1 MPKRV
6 SCLNKHEE
14 VVIMSIKITKDKNA
28 IIAVILYGL
37 YGLFDFFAGTKDIVE
52 ISNSTWVLVL
62 RLLLCSAFCF
72 SILFE
77 KRIAIACLSAAQILL
92 SIVCI
97 IFIDDSYRGNDFSFT
112 VYFEIFIYWVIM
124 MTMAAIYCE
133 SKELKYKLIGVIPAI
148 IAVMP
153 MILILSK
160 EFESM
165 DIPEYIVFISYSII
179 KIAALFFIGKWTTSS
194 VTFSEDDS
202 DNTPSIKELKRNL
215 KPGTETRH
223 LRKQDLS
230 KQDQPNHFIF

>member
-1 MPKRV
+1 
-6 SCLNKHEE
+6 
-14 VVIMSIKITKDKNA
+14 MSIKITKDKNA

-37 YGLFDFFAGTKDIVE
+37 YGLFDFFVGTEDIVE

-77 KRIAIACLSAAQILL
+77 KGIAIACLSAAQILL
-92 SIVCI
+92 SIICVM
-97 IFIDDSYRGNDFSFT
+97 FVDVSYSYIHFSFT
-112 VYFEIFIYWVIM
+112 VYFEIFIYWAIM
-124 MTMAAIYCE
+124 MTMAAVYCE

-148 IAVMP
+148 NAVIP
-153 MILILSK
+153 MVLILSK
-160 EFESM
+160 EFEHM
-165 DIPEYIVFISYSII
+165 DISEYIVFIGYSII
-179 KIAALFFIGKWTTSS
+179 KIAALFFVGKWATSS

-223 LRKQDLS
+223 LRNQNLPKEG
-230 KQDQPNHFIF
+230 

>member
-1 MPKRV
+1 MPL
-6 SCLNKHEE
+6 SL
-14 VVIMSIKITKDKNA
+14 
-28 IIAVILYGL
+28 LY
-37 YGLFDFFAGTKDIVE
+37 YMDFTDYLTFFVGTEDIVE

-92 SIVCI
+92 SIICVM
-97 IFIDDSYRGNDFSFT
+97 FVDVSYSYIHFSFT
-112 VYFEIFIYWVIM
+112 VYFEIFIYWAIM
-124 MTMAAIYCE
+124 MTMAAVYCE

-148 IAVMP
+148 NAVIP
-153 MILILSK
+153 MVLILSK
-160 EFESM
+160 EFEHM
-165 DIPEYIVFISYSII
+165 DISEYIVFIGYSII
-179 KIAALFFIGKWTTSS
+179 KIAALFFVGKWATSS

-223 LRKQDLS
+223 LRNQNLPKEG
-230 KQDQPNHFIF
+230 

>member
-1 MPKRV
+1 
-6 SCLNKHEE
+6 
-14 VVIMSIKITKDKNA
+14 MSIKITKDKNA

-37 YGLFDFFAGTKDIVE
+37 YGLFDFFVGTEDIVE

-92 SIVCI
+92 SIICVM
-97 IFIDDSYRGNDFSFT
+97 FVDVSYSYIHFSFT
-112 VYFEIFIYWVIM
+112 VYFEIFIYWAIM
-124 MTMAAIYCE
+124 MTMAAVYCE

-148 IAVMP
+148 NAVIP
-153 MILILSK
+153 MVLILSK
-160 EFESM
+160 EFEHM
-165 DIPEYIVFISYSII
+165 DISEYIVFIGYSII
-179 KIAALFFIGKWTTSS
+179 KIAALFFVGKWATSS
-194 VTFSEDDS
+194 ATFSEDDS

-223 LRKQDLS
+223 LRNQNLPKEG
-230 KQDQPNHFIF
+230 

>member
-1 MPKRV
+1 
-6 SCLNKHEE
+6 
-14 VVIMSIKITKDKNA
+14 MSIKITKDKNA

-37 YGLFDFFAGTKDIVE
+37 YGLFDFFVGTEDIVE

-72 SILFE
+72 SVLFE

-92 SIVCI
+92 SIICVM
-97 IFIDDSYRGNDFSFT
+97 FVDVSYSYIHFSFT
-112 VYFEIFIYWVIM
+112 VYFEIFIYWAIM
-124 MTMAAIYCE
+124 MTMAAVYCE

-148 IAVMP
+148 NAVIP
-153 MILILSK
+153 MVLILSK
-160 EFESM
+160 EFEHM
-165 DIPEYIVFISYSII
+165 DISEYIVFIGYSII
-179 KIAALFFIGKWTTSS
+179 KIAALFFVGKWATSS

-223 LRKQDLS
+223 LRNQNLPKEG
-230 KQDQPNHFIF
+230 

>member
-1 MPKRV
+1 
-6 SCLNKHEE
+6 
-14 VVIMSIKITKDKNA
+14 MSIKITKDKNA

-97 IFIDDSYRGNDFSFT
+97 IFIDNSYRGNDFSFT
-112 VYFEIFIYWVIM
+112 VYFEIFIYWAIM
-124 MTMAAIYCE
+124 MIMAAVYCE

-165 DIPEYIVFISYSII
+165 DVPEYIVFIGYAII
-179 KIAALFFIGKWTTSS
+179 KIAALFFIGKWATSS

-202 DNTPSIKELKRNL
+202 DNTPSIKELKRNH

-230 KQDQPNHFIF
+230 K

>member
-1 MPKRV
+1 
-6 SCLNKHEE
+6 
-14 VVIMSIKITKDKNA
+14 MSIKITKDKNA

-37 YGLFDFFAGTKDIVE
+37 YGLFDFFVGTEDIVE

-92 SIVCI
+92 SIICVM
-97 IFIDDSYRGNDFSFT
+97 FVDVSYSYIHFSFT
-112 VYFEIFIYWVIM
+112 VYFEIFIYWAIM
-124 MTMAAIYCE
+124 MTMAAVYCE

-148 IAVMP
+148 NAVIP
-153 MILILSK
+153 MVLILSK
-160 EFESM
+160 EFEHM
-165 DIPEYIVFISYSII
+165 DISEYIVFIGYSII
-179 KIAALFFIGKWTTSS
+179 KIAALFFVGKWATSS

-215 KPGTETRH
+215 KTGTETRH
-223 LRKQDLS
+223 LRNKNLP
-230 KQDQPNHFIF
+230 KEG

>member
-1 MPKRV
+1 
-6 SCLNKHEE
+6 
-14 VVIMSIKITKDKNA
+14 MSIKITKDKNA

-124 MTMAAIYCE
+124 MTMAAVYCE

-165 DIPEYIVFISYSII
+165 DVPEYIVFIGYAII
-179 KIAALFFIGKWTTSS
+179 KIAALFFIGKWATSS

-230 KQDQPNHFIF
+230 K

>member
-1 MPKRV
+1 
-6 SCLNKHEE
+6 
-14 VVIMSIKITKDKNA
+14 MSIKITKDKNA

-37 YGLFDFFAGTKDIVE
+37 YGLFDFFVGTEDIVE

-62 RLLLCSAFCF
+62 WLLLCSAFCF

-92 SIVCI
+92 SIICVM
-97 IFIDDSYRGNDFSFT
+97 FVDVSYSYIHFSFT
-112 VYFEIFIYWVIM
+112 VYFEIFIYWAIM
-124 MTMAAIYCE
+124 MTMAAVYCE

-148 IAVMP
+148 NAVIP
-153 MILILSK
+153 MVLILSK
-160 EFESM
+160 EFEHM
-165 DIPEYIVFISYSII
+165 DISEYIVFIGYSII
-179 KIAALFFIGKWTTSS
+179 KIAALFFVGKWATSS

-223 LRKQDLS
+223 LRNQNLPKEG
-230 KQDQPNHFIF
+230 

>member
-1 MPKRV
+1 
-6 SCLNKHEE
+6 
-14 VVIMSIKITKDKNA
+14 MSIKITKDKNA

-37 YGLFDFFAGTKDIVE
+37 YGLFDFFVGTEDIVE

-92 SIVCI
+92 SIICVM
-97 IFIDDSYRGNDFSFT
+97 FVDVSYSYIHFSFT
-112 VYFEIFIYWVIM
+112 VYFEIFIYWAIM
-124 MTMAAIYCE
+124 MTMAAVYCE

-148 IAVMP
+148 NAVIP
-153 MILILSK
+153 MVLILSN
-160 EFESM
+160 EFEHM
-165 DIPEYIVFISYSII
+165 DISEYIVFIGYSII
-179 KIAALFFIGKWTTSS
+179 KIAALFFVGKWATSS

-223 LRKQDLS
+223 LRNQNLPKEG
-230 KQDQPNHFIF
+230 

>member
-1 MPKRV
+1 
-6 SCLNKHEE
+6 
-14 VVIMSIKITKDKNA
+14 MSIKITKDKNA

-37 YGLFDFFAGTKDIVE
+37 YGLFDFFVETEDIVE

-92 SIVCI
+92 SIICVM
-97 IFIDDSYRGNDFSFT
+97 FVDVSYSYIHFSFT
-112 VYFEIFIYWVIM
+112 VYFEIFIYWAIM
-124 MTMAAIYCE
+124 MTMAAVYCE

-148 IAVMP
+148 NAVIP
-153 MILILSK
+153 MVLILSK
-160 EFESM
+160 EFEHM
-165 DIPEYIVFISYSII
+165 DISEYIVFIGYSII
-179 KIAALFFIGKWTTSS
+179 KIAALFFVGKWATSS

-223 LRKQDLS
+223 LRNQNLPKEG
-230 KQDQPNHFIF
+230 

>member
-1 MPKRV
+1 
-6 SCLNKHEE
+6 
-14 VVIMSIKITKDKNA
+14 MSIKITKDKNA

-37 YGLFDFFAGTKDIVE
+37 YGLFDFFVGTEDIVE
-52 ISNSTWVLVL
+52 ISNSTWVLVI

-92 SIVCI
+92 SIICVM
-97 IFIDDSYRGNDFSFT
+97 FVDVSYSYIHFSFT
-112 VYFEIFIYWVIM
+112 VYFEIFIYWAIM
-124 MTMAAIYCE
+124 MTMAAVYCE

-148 IAVMP
+148 NAVIP
-153 MILILSK
+153 MVLILSK
-160 EFESM
+160 EFEHM
-165 DIPEYIVFISYSII
+165 DISEYIVFIGYSII
-179 KIAALFFIGKWTTSS
+179 KIAALFFVGKWATSS

-223 LRKQDLS
+223 LRNQNLPKEG
-230 KQDQPNHFIF
+230 

>member
-1 MPKRV
+1 
-6 SCLNKHEE
+6 
-14 VVIMSIKITKDKNA
+14 MSIKITKDKNA

-37 YGLFDFFAGTKDIVE
+37 YGLFDFFVGTEDIVE

-92 SIVCI
+92 SIICVM
-97 IFIDDSYRGNDFSFT
+97 FVDVSYSYIHFSFT
-112 VYFEIFIYWVIM
+112 VYFEIFIYWAIM
-124 MTMAAIYCE
+124 MTMAAVYCE

-148 IAVMP
+148 NAVIP
-153 MILILSK
+153 MVLILSK
-160 EFESM
+160 EFEHM
-165 DIPEYIVFISYSII
+165 DISEYIVFIGYSII
-179 KIAALFFIGKWTTSS
+179 KIAALFFVGKWATSS

-215 KPGTETRH
+215 KPGTEARH
-223 LRKQDLS
+223 LRNQNLPKEG
-230 KQDQPNHFIF
+230 

>member
-1 MPKRV
+1 M
-6 SCLNKHEE
+6 
-14 VVIMSIKITKDKNA
+14 MSIKITKDKNA

-37 YGLFDFFAGTKDIVE
+37 YGLFDFFVGTEDIVE

-92 SIVCI
+92 SIICVM
-97 IFIDDSYRGNDFSFT
+97 FVDVSYSYIHFSFT
-112 VYFEIFIYWVIM
+112 VYFEIFIYWAIM
-124 MTMAAIYCE
+124 MTMAAVYCE

-148 IAVMP
+148 NAVIP
-153 MILILSK
+153 MVLILSK
-160 EFESM
+160 EFEYM
-165 DIPEYIVFISYSII
+165 DISEYIVFIGYSII
-179 KIAALFFIGKWTTSS
+179 KIAALFFVGKWATSS

-223 LRKQDLS
+223 LRNQNLPKEG
-230 KQDQPNHFIF
+230 

>member
-1 MPKRV
+1 
-6 SCLNKHEE
+6 
-14 VVIMSIKITKDKNA
+14 MSIKITKDKNA

-37 YGLFDFFAGTKDIVE
+37 YGLFDFFVGTEDIVE

-92 SIVCI
+92 SIICVM
-97 IFIDDSYRGNDFSFT
+97 FVDVSYSYIHFSFT
-112 VYFEIFIYWVIM
+112 VYFEIFIYWAIM
-124 MTMAAIYCE
+124 MTMAAVYCE

-148 IAVMP
+148 NAVIP
-153 MILILSK
+153 MVLILSK
-160 EFESM
+160 EFEHM
-165 DIPEYIVFISYSII
+165 DISEYIVFIGYSII
-179 KIAALFFIGKWTTSS
+179 KIAALFFVGKWATSS

-223 LRKQDLS
+223 LQNQNLPKEG
-230 KQDQPNHFIF
+230 

>member
-1 MPKRV
+1 
-6 SCLNKHEE
+6 
-14 VVIMSIKITKDKNA
+14 MSIKITKDKNA

-37 YGLFDFFAGTKDIVE
+37 YGLFDFFVGTEDIVE

-92 SIVCI
+92 SIICVM
-97 IFIDDSYRGNDFSFT
+97 FVDVSYSYIHFSFT
-112 VYFEIFIYWVIM
+112 VYFEIFIYWAIM
-124 MTMAAIYCE
+124 MTMAAVYCE

-148 IAVMP
+148 NAVIP
-153 MILILSK
+153 MVLILSK
-160 EFESM
+160 EFGHM
-165 DIPEYIVFISYSII
+165 DISEYIVFIGYSII
-179 KIAALFFIGKWTTSS
+179 KIAALFFVGKWATSS

-223 LRKQDLS
+223 LRNQNLPKEG
-230 KQDQPNHFIF
+230 

>member
-1 MPKRV
+1 
-6 SCLNKHEE
+6 
-14 VVIMSIKITKDKNA
+14 MSIKITKDKNA
-28 IIAVILYGL
+28 IVAVILYGL
-37 YGLFDFFAGTKDIVE
+37 YGLFDFFVGTEDIVE

-92 SIVCI
+92 SIICVM
-97 IFIDDSYRGNDFSFT
+97 FVDVSYSYIHFSFT
-112 VYFEIFIYWVIM
+112 VYFEIFIYWAIM
-124 MTMAAIYCE
+124 MTMAAVYCE

-148 IAVMP
+148 NAVIP
-153 MILILSK
+153 MVLILSK
-160 EFESM
+160 EFEHM
-165 DIPEYIVFISYSII
+165 DISEYIVFIGYSII
-179 KIAALFFIGKWTTSS
+179 KIAALFFVGKWATSS

-223 LRKQDLS
+223 LRNQNLPKEG
-230 KQDQPNHFIF
+230 

>member
-1 MPKRV
+1 M
-6 SCLNKHEE
+6 
-14 VVIMSIKITKDKNA
+14 MSIKITKDKNA

-37 YGLFDFFAGTKDIVE
+37 YGLFDFFVETEDIVE

-92 SIVCI
+92 SIICVM
-97 IFIDDSYRGNDFSFT
+97 FVDVSYSYIHFSFT
-112 VYFEIFIYWVIM
+112 VYFEIFIYWAIM
-124 MTMAAIYCE
+124 MTMAAVYCE

-148 IAVMP
+148 NAVIP
-153 MILILSK
+153 MVLILSK
-160 EFESM
+160 EFEHM
-165 DIPEYIVFISYSII
+165 DISEYIVFIGYSII
-179 KIAALFFIGKWTTSS
+179 KIAALFFVGKWATSS

-223 LRKQDLS
+223 LRNQNLPKEG
-230 KQDQPNHFIF
+230 

>member
-1 MPKRV
+1 
-6 SCLNKHEE
+6 
-14 VVIMSIKITKDKNA
+14 MSIKITKDKNA

-37 YGLFDFFAGTKDIVE
+37 YGLFDFFVGTADIVE

-72 SILFE
+72 SIQNK

-92 SIVCI
+92 SIICVM
-97 IFIDDSYRGNDFSFT
+97 FVDVSYSYIHFSFT
-112 VYFEIFIYWVIM
+112 VYFEIFIYWAIM
-124 MTMAAIYCE
+124 MTMAAVYCE

-148 IAVMP
+148 NAVIP
-153 MILILSK
+153 MVLILSK
-160 EFESM
+160 EFEYM
-165 DIPEYIVFISYSII
+165 DISEYIVFIGYSII
-179 KIAALFFIGKWTTSS
+179 KIAALFFVGKWATSS

-223 LRKQDLS
+223 LRNQNLPKES
-230 KQDQPNHFIF
+230 

>member
-1 MPKRV
+1 
-6 SCLNKHEE
+6 
-14 VVIMSIKITKDKNA
+14 MSIKITKDKNA

-92 SIVCI
+92 SIICVM
-97 IFIDDSYRGNDFSFT
+97 FVDVSYSYIHFSFT
-112 VYFEIFIYWVIM
+112 VYFEIFIYWAIM
-124 MTMAAIYCE
+124 MTMAAVYCE

-165 DIPEYIVFISYSII
+165 DISEYIVFIGYSII
-179 KIAALFFIGKWTTSS
+179 KIAALFFVGKWATSS

-223 LRKQDLS
+223 LRNQNLPKEG
-230 KQDQPNHFIF
+230 

>member
-1 MPKRV
+1 
-6 SCLNKHEE
+6 
-14 VVIMSIKITKDKNA
+14 MSIKITKDKNA
-28 IIAVILYGL
+28 IIAVTLYGL
-37 YGLFDFFAGTKDIVE
+37 YGLFDFFVGTEDIVE

-92 SIVCI
+92 SIICVM
-97 IFIDDSYRGNDFSFT
+97 FVDVSYSYIHFSFT
-112 VYFEIFIYWVIM
+112 VYFEIFIYWAIM
-124 MTMAAIYCE
+124 MTMAAVYCE

-148 IAVMP
+148 NAVIP
-153 MILILSK
+153 MVLILSK
-160 EFESM
+160 KFEHM
-165 DIPEYIVFISYSII
+165 DISEYIVFIGYSII
-179 KIAALFFIGKWTTSS
+179 KIAALFFVGKWATSS

-223 LRKQDLS
+223 LRNQNLPKEG
-230 KQDQPNHFIF
+230 

>member
-1 MPKRV
+1 
-6 SCLNKHEE
+6 
-14 VVIMSIKITKDKNA
+14 MSIKITKDKNA

-37 YGLFDFFAGTKDIVE
+37 YGLFDFFVGTEDIVE

-92 SIVCI
+92 SIICVM
-97 IFIDDSYRGNDFSFT
+97 FVDVSYSYIHFSFT
-112 VYFEIFIYWVIM
+112 VYFEIFIYWAIM
-124 MTMAAIYCE
+124 MTMAAVYCE

-148 IAVMP
+148 NAVIP
-153 MILILSK
+153 MVLILFK
-160 EFESM
+160 EFEHM
-165 DIPEYIVFISYSII
+165 DISEYIVFIGYSII
-179 KIAALFFIGKWTTSS
+179 KIAALFFVGKWATSS

-223 LRKQDLS
+223 LRNQNLPKEG
-230 KQDQPNHFIF
+230 

>member
-1 MPKRV
+1 
-6 SCLNKHEE
+6 
-14 VVIMSIKITKDKNA
+14 MSIKIAKDKNA

-37 YGLFDFFAGTKDIVE
+37 YGLFDFFVGTEDIVE

-92 SIVCI
+92 SIICVM
-97 IFIDDSYRGNDFSFT
+97 FVDVSYSYIHFSFT
-112 VYFEIFIYWVIM
+112 VYFEIFIYWAIM
-124 MTMAAIYCE
+124 MTMAAVYCE

-148 IAVMP
+148 NAVIP
-153 MILILSK
+153 MVLILSK
-160 EFESM
+160 EFEHM
-165 DIPEYIVFISYSII
+165 DISEYIVFIGYSII
-179 KIAALFFIGKWTTSS
+179 KIAALFFVGKWATSS

-223 LRKQDLS
+223 LRNQNLPKEG
-230 KQDQPNHFIF
+230 

>member
-1 MPKRV
+1 M
-6 SCLNKHEE
+6 
-14 VVIMSIKITKDKNA
+14 MSIKITKDKNA

-37 YGLFDFFAGTKDIVE
+37 YGLFDFFVGTEDIVE

-92 SIVCI
+92 SIICVM
-97 IFIDDSYRGNDFSFT
+97 FVDVSYSYIHFSFT
-112 VYFEIFIYWVIM
+112 VYFEIFIYWAIM
-124 MTMAAIYCE
+124 MTMAAVYCE

-148 IAVMP
+148 NAVIP
-153 MILILSK
+153 MVLILSK
-160 EFESM
+160 EFEHM
-165 DIPEYIVFISYSII
+165 DISEYIVFIGYSII
-179 KIAALFFIGKWTTSS
+179 KIAALFFVGKWATSS

-223 LRKQDLS
+223 LRNQNLPKEG
-230 KQDQPNHFIF
+230 

>member
-1 MPKRV
+1 
-6 SCLNKHEE
+6 
-14 VVIMSIKITKDKNA
+14 
-28 IIAVILYGL
+28 
-37 YGLFDFFAGTKDIVE
+37 
-52 ISNSTWVLVL
+52 
-62 RLLLCSAFCF
+62 
-72 SILFE
+72 
-77 KRIAIACLSAAQILL
+77 
-92 SIVCI
+92 
-97 IFIDDSYRGNDFSFT
+97 
-112 VYFEIFIYWVIM
+112 M
-124 MTMAAIYCE
+124 MTMAAVYCE

-215 KPGTETRH
+215 KPGTETRL

>member
-1 MPKRV
+1 
-6 SCLNKHEE
+6 
-14 VVIMSIKITKDKNA
+14 MSIKITKDKNA

-37 YGLFDFFAGTKDIVE
+37 YGLFDFFVGTEDIVE
-52 ISNSTWVLVL
+52 ISNSAWVLVL

-92 SIVCI
+92 SIICVM
-97 IFIDDSYRGNDFSFT
+97 FVDVSYSYIHFSFT
-112 VYFEIFIYWVIM
+112 VYFEIFIYWAIM
-124 MTMAAIYCE
+124 MTMAAVYCE

-148 IAVMP
+148 NAVIP
-153 MILILSK
+153 MVLILSK
-160 EFESM
+160 EFEHM
-165 DIPEYIVFISYSII
+165 DISEYIVFIGYSII
-179 KIAALFFIGKWTTSS
+179 KIAALFFVGKWATSS

-223 LRKQDLS
+223 LRNQNLPKEG
-230 KQDQPNHFIF
+230 

>member
-1 MPKRV
+1 
-6 SCLNKHEE
+6 
-14 VVIMSIKITKDKNA
+14 MSLKITKDKNA

-37 YGLFDFFAGTKDIVE
+37 YGLFDFFVGTEDIVE

-77 KRIAIACLSAAQILL
+77 KRIAIACLYAAQILL
-92 SIVCI
+92 SIICVM
-97 IFIDDSYRGNDFSFT
+97 FVDVSYSYIHFSFT
-112 VYFEIFIYWVIM
+112 VYFEIFIYWAIM
-124 MTMAAIYCE
+124 MTMAAVYCE

-148 IAVMP
+148 NAVIP
-153 MILILSK
+153 MVLILSK
-160 EFESM
+160 EFEHM
-165 DIPEYIVFISYSII
+165 DISEYIVFIGYSII
-179 KIAALFFIGKWTTSS
+179 KIAALFFVGKWATSS

-223 LRKQDLS
+223 LRNQNLPKEG
-230 KQDQPNHFIF
+230 

>member
-1 MPKRV
+1 
-6 SCLNKHEE
+6 
-14 VVIMSIKITKDKNA
+14 MSIKITKDKNA

-37 YGLFDFFAGTKDIVE
+37 YGLFDFFVGTEDIVE

-92 SIVCI
+92 SIICVM
-97 IFIDDSYRGNDFSFT
+97 FVDVSYSYIHFSFT
-112 VYFEIFIYWVIM
+112 VYFEIFIYWAIM
-124 MTMAAIYCE
+124 MTMAAVYCE

-148 IAVMP
+148 NAVIP
-153 MILILSK
+153 MVLILSK
-160 EFESM
+160 EFEHM
-165 DIPEYIVFISYSII
+165 DISEYIVFIGYSII
-179 KIAALFFIGKWTTSS
+179 KIAALFFVGKWATSI

-223 LRKQDLS
+223 LRNQNLPKEG
-230 KQDQPNHFIF
+230 

>member
-1 MPKRV
+1 
-6 SCLNKHEE
+6 
-14 VVIMSIKITKDKNA
+14 MSIKITKDKNA

-37 YGLFDFFAGTKDIVE
+37 YGLFDFFVGTEDIVE

-92 SIVCI
+92 SIICVM
-97 IFIDDSYRGNDFSFT
+97 FVDVSYSYIHFSFT
-112 VYFEIFIYWVIM
+112 VYFEIFIYWAIM
-124 MTMAAIYCE
+124 MTMAAVYCE
-133 SKELKYKLIGVIPAI
+133 SKELKYKLIGVPAI
-148 IAVMP
+148 NAVIP
-153 MILILSK
+153 MVLILSK
-160 EFESM
+160 KFEHM
-165 DIPEYIVFISYSII
+165 DISEYIVFIGYSII
-179 KIAALFFIGKWTTSS
+179 KIAALFFVGKWATSS

-223 LRKQDLS
+223 LRNQNLPKEG
-230 KQDQPNHFIF
+230 

>member
-1 MPKRV
+1 
-6 SCLNKHEE
+6 
-14 VVIMSIKITKDKNA
+14 MSIKITKDKNA
-28 IIAVILYGL
+28 IIAVILYEL
-37 YGLFDFFAGTKDIVE
+37 YGLFDFFVGTEDIVE

-92 SIVCI
+92 SIICVM
-97 IFIDDSYRGNDFSFT
+97 FVDVSYSYIHFSFT
-112 VYFEIFIYWVIM
+112 VYFEIFIYWAIM
-124 MTMAAIYCE
+124 MTMAAVYCE

-148 IAVMP
+148 NAVIP
-153 MILILSK
+153 MVLILSK
-160 EFESM
+160 EFEHM
-165 DIPEYIVFISYSII
+165 DISEYIVFIGYSII
-179 KIAALFFIGKWTTSS
+179 KIAALFFVGKWATSS

-223 LRKQDLS
+223 LRNQNLPKEG
-230 KQDQPNHFIF
+230 

>member
-1 MPKRV
+1 
-6 SCLNKHEE
+6 
-14 VVIMSIKITKDKNA
+14 MSIKITKDKNA

-37 YGLFDFFAGTKDIVE
+37 YGLFDFFVGTEDIVE

-62 RLLLCSAFCF
+62 RLLLCSAFCV

-92 SIVCI
+92 SIICVM
-97 IFIDDSYRGNDFSFT
+97 FVDVSYSYIHFSFT
-112 VYFEIFIYWVIM
+112 VYFEIFIYWAIM
-124 MTMAAIYCE
+124 MTMAAVYCE

-148 IAVMP
+148 NAVIP
-153 MILILSK
+153 MVLILSK
-160 EFESM
+160 EFEHM
-165 DIPEYIVFISYSII
+165 DISEYIVFIGYSII
-179 KIAALFFIGKWTTSS
+179 KIAALFFVGKWATSS

-223 LRKQDLS
+223 LRNQNLPKEG
-230 KQDQPNHFIF
+230 

>member
-1 MPKRV
+1 
-6 SCLNKHEE
+6 
-14 VVIMSIKITKDKNA
+14 MSIKITKDKNA

-37 YGLFDFFAGTKDIVE
+37 YGLFDFFVGTEDIVE

-92 SIVCI
+92 SIICVM
-97 IFIDDSYRGNDFSFT
+97 FVDVSYSYIHFSFT
-112 VYFEIFIYWVIM
+112 VYFEIFIYWAIM
-124 MTMAAIYCE
+124 MTMAAVYCE
-133 SKELKYKLIGVIPAI
+133 FKELKYKLIGVIPAI
-148 IAVMP
+148 NAVIP
-153 MILILSK
+153 MVLILSK
-160 EFESM
+160 EFEHM
-165 DIPEYIVFISYSII
+165 DISEYIVFIGYSII
-179 KIAALFFIGKWTTSS
+179 KIAALFFVGKWATSS

-223 LRKQDLS
+223 LRNQNLPKEG
-230 KQDQPNHFIF
+230 

>member
-124 MTMAAIYCE
+124 MTMAAVYCE

-202 DNTPSIKELKRNL
+202 DNTP
-215 KPGTETRH
+215 
-223 LRKQDLS
+223 
-230 KQDQPNHFIF
+230 

>member
-1 MPKRV
+1 
-6 SCLNKHEE
+6 
-14 VVIMSIKITKDKNA
+14 MSIKITKDKNA

-37 YGLFDFFAGTKDIVE
+37 YGLFDFFVGTEDIVE

-62 RLLLCSAFCF
+62 RLLLCSTFCF

-92 SIVCI
+92 SIICVM
-97 IFIDDSYRGNDFSFT
+97 FVDVSYSYIHFSFT
-112 VYFEIFIYWVIM
+112 VYFEIFIYWAIM
-124 MTMAAIYCE
+124 MTMAAVYCE

-148 IAVMP
+148 NAVIP
-153 MILILSK
+153 MVLILSK
-160 EFESM
+160 EFEHM
-165 DIPEYIVFISYSII
+165 DISEYIVFIGYSII
-179 KIAALFFIGKWTTSS
+179 KIAALFFVGKWATSS

-223 LRKQDLS
+223 LRNQNLPKEG
-230 KQDQPNHFIF
+230 

>member
-1 MPKRV
+1 
-6 SCLNKHEE
+6 
-14 VVIMSIKITKDKNA
+14 MSIKITKDKNA

-37 YGLFDFFAGTKDIVE
+37 YGLFDFFVGTEDIVE
-52 ISNSTWVLVL
+52 ISNSMWVLVL

-92 SIVCI
+92 SIICVM
-97 IFIDDSYRGNDFSFT
+97 FVDVSYSYIHFSFT
-112 VYFEIFIYWVIM
+112 VYFEIFIYWAIM
-124 MTMAAIYCE
+124 MTMAAVYCE

-148 IAVMP
+148 NAVIP
-153 MILILSK
+153 MVLILSK
-160 EFESM
+160 EFEHM
-165 DIPEYIVFISYSII
+165 DISEYIVFIGYSII
-179 KIAALFFIGKWTTSS
+179 KIAALFFVGKWATSS

-223 LRKQDLS
+223 LRNQNLPKEG
-230 KQDQPNHFIF
+230 

>member
-1 MPKRV
+1 
-6 SCLNKHEE
+6 
-14 VVIMSIKITKDKNA
+14 MSIKITKDKNA

-37 YGLFDFFAGTKDIVE
+37 YGLFDFFVGTEDIVE

-92 SIVCI
+92 SIICVM
-97 IFIDDSYRGNDFSFT
+97 FVDVSYSYIHFSFT
-112 VYFEIFIYWVIM
+112 VYFEIFIYWAIM
-124 MTMAAIYCE
+124 MTMAAVYCE
-133 SKELKYKLIGVIPAI
+133 SKKLKYKLIGVIPAI
-148 IAVMP
+148 NAVIP
-153 MILILSK
+153 MVLILSK
-160 EFESM
+160 KFEHM
-165 DIPEYIVFISYSII
+165 DISEYIVFIGYSII
-179 KIAALFFIGKWTTSS
+179 KIAALFFVGKWATSS

-223 LRKQDLS
+223 LRNQNLPKEG
-230 KQDQPNHFIF
+230 